1 MKNLVLTS
9 LLSCFLVAC
18 GGGGGGSAT
27 PTPTPT
33 PTPAVTLFATSYENM
48 KGQNLSQLDYSGIN
62 SGQLT
67 SAWAVGNFL
76 GDGSAV
82 VMVARSNSLS
92 CYTPNGIDPTC
103 LGSAPRYIKDDKR
116 AQFEFYKISSS
127 NTLVNT
133 GKTVQGC
140 LTPRKAVVADFNQ
153 DGHPD
158 IFVACHGWDMT
169 INGQWTFEPNRLLIN
184 DSQGAGNFTASDV
197 GAKDYN
203 ADGSGFYHGA
213 SAADINGD
221 GYPDIVITDNFR
233 APGKN
238 VTVLINQKTN
248 PVTFVVDDTR
258 VAGQSAG
265 PYFSVE
271 LIDIDKDGKIDI
283 VAAGAEQASGNA
295 DTVILYND
303 GSGNFGA
310 RKTVITALSA
320 YPSPQDFTVYDKSTD
335 ERILYLGRVSGDYS
349 SQAVQAFNLKTNTSS
364 IVWTGDRAWVE
375 WWLPVTKNGVKG
387 ITPFANSRNGTA
399 FILY

>member
-1 MKNLVLTS
+1 MKLIS
-9 LLSCFLVAC
+9 AFSIALSIAAC
-18 GGGGGGSAT
+18 IGDGGDSAVPT

-92 CYTPNGIDPTC
+92 CYTTSGIDATC

-116 AQFEFYKISSS
+116 AQFEFYKISST

-140 LTPRKAVVADFNQ
+140 LTPRKAVVADFNR

-158 IFVACHGWDMT
+158 IFVACHGWDMP
-169 INGQWTFEPNRLLIN
+169 INGQWAFEPNRLLIN
-184 DSQGAGNFTASDV
+184 DGQGNFTASNV

-221 GYPDIVITDNFR
+221 GYPDIVLTDNFR

-248 PVTFVVDDTR
+248 PVSFTVDDNR

-271 LIDIDKDGKIDI
+271 FIDLDSDGKVDI
-283 VAAGAEQASGNA
+283 VASGNESPVGNA
-295 DTVILYND
+295 ATVILYND
-303 GSGNFGA
+303 GTGNFGA
-310 RKTVITALSA
+310 RKTIIPSAPVYLS
-320 YPSPQDFTVYDKSTD
+320 PVDFTVIDKAPD
-335 ERILYLGRVSGDYS
+335 EKVLLLGRVAGDYS
-349 SQAVQAFNLKTNTSS
+349 SQALQAYNLKTNTSS
-364 IVWTGDRAWVE
+364 IVWTGDRNWVE
-375 WWLPVTKNGVKG
+375 WWLPITKNGQKG
-387 ITPFANSRNGTA
+387 IAPFANTRNSGV
-399 FILY
+399 FIGF